1 MKTTISGILFDIGGV
16 LVALDGVPYMTRVLQ
31 LEESHDEMHRRW
43 LACPSVVA
51 HETGRMS
58 AEAFAAALVADLNL
72 PVAPD
77 DFLLDFAAWLQ
88 GPHPGAFELVECI
101 PRQYRVAALSNM
113 SAVHWTRIAAM
124 GWPQRFEAVYLSCQ
138 IGHLKPSVEAFQVA
152 LDGMHLRPAEVLF
165 LDDGQANVA
174 AARSLGMEAQLVR
187 GPEQIR
193 HVLERYG
200 VLPVDGAAGD
210 LS

>member
-1 MKTTISGILFDIGGV
+1 MQGAISGILFDIGGV
-16 LVALDGVPYMTRVLQ
+16 LVALDGVPYLTRALQ

-58 AEAFAAALVADLNL
+58 AEEFAAALVDDLNL

-77 DFLLDFAAWLQ
+77 EFLLEFGAWLQ
-88 GPHPGAFELVECI
+88 GPHPGAFELVDGI
-101 PRQYRVAALSNM
+101 PGQYRVAALSNM
-113 SAVHWTRIAAM
+113 SAFHWTRIAAM
-124 GWPQRFEAVYLSCQ
+124 GWPSRFDAVYLSCQ

-152 LDGMHLRPAEVLF
+152 FDGMKLPAAEVLF

-174 AARSLGMEAQLVR
+174 AARALGMEAQLVR
-187 GPEQIR
+187 GPEEVR
-193 HVLERYG
+193 LALEEYG
-200 VLPVDGAAGD
+200 VLPKGAGNVR
-210 LS
+210 